1 MAISTTLSSHLRFYS
16 TSLFTF
22 FPRSTSPQTLI
33 LSVICSQGLPA
44 YTENWE
50 ALIDQN
56 FNLLSQGLPGQEF
69 VINWFRMGGVVLNAA
84 DVWAT
89 IAHRNYEAKLLEIQ
103 ANVANNAS
111 EADLSELQT
120 QARQLEVDLKR
131 KENAKVE
138 ATELRDNPHQ
148 LAQRTIMMLAA
159 LQEKVRGFVE
169 QLNAYSC
176 LCSYTR

>member
-1 MAISTTLSSHLRFYS
+1 
-16 TSLFTF
+16 
-22 FPRSTSPQTLI
+22 
-33 LSVICSQGLPA
+33 
-44 YTENWE
+44 
-50 ALIDQN
+50 
-56 FNLLSQGLPGQEF
+56 
-69 VINWFRMGGVVLNAA
+69 MGGVVLNAA

-103 ANVANNAS
+103 ANAANNAS

-159 LQEKVRGFVE
+159 LQEKVRACRALECTFMSLFVHS
-169 QLNAYSC
+169 LTCHLHSPA
-176 LCSYTR
+176 

>member
-1 MAISTTLSSHLRFYS
+1 
-16 TSLFTF
+16 
-22 FPRSTSPQTLI
+22 
-33 LSVICSQGLPA
+33 
-44 YTENWE
+44 
-50 ALIDQN
+50 
-56 FNLLSQGLPGQEF
+56 
-69 VINWFRMGGVVLNAA
+69 MGGVVLNAA

-159 LQEKVRGFVE
+159 LQEKVRAFVE
-169 QLNAYSC
+169 HLNAYSC